1 MGALPGHLG
10 QPFQDRLGRLEVGEA
25 LGQVHRAVLQGDAG
39 HPPDHGIGEA
49 GGALGKRL
57 GHGQNHSLLWNSWE
71 KVLPKRNIFISIARH
86 GTAVTSRIRKGAIP
100 DAKKR
105 WEFRGDVL

>member
-1 MGALPGHLG
+1 MEISNRKLFSHGVVVIGL
-10 QPFQDRLGRLEVGEA
+10 
-25 LGQVHRAVLQGDAG
+25 AVAFR
-39 HPPDHGIGEA
+39 
-49 GGALGKRL
+49 KRL